1 MLVNRVLGSSDVWR
15 ECVPNRDVSS
25 ANQGTFKTVKDAHC
39 APTRCLDVIY
49 ALVQK
54 HARSALTVSWKSILL
69 KAVVN
74 ATKQHPKI

>member
-15 ECVPNRDVSS
+15 ECVPNKDVSS
-25 ANQGTFKTVKDAHC
+25 ANQGTFKTVKGALC

-49 ALVQK
+49 ALVQR
-54 HARSALTVSWKSILL
+54 HARSAPTVFWKSILL

>member
-15 ECVPNRDVSS
+15 GCVPNRDVNS

-54 HARSALTVSWKSILL
+54 HAHSALTVSWKSILL

-74 ATKQHPKI
+74 ATKQHPQI